1 MVTKRGLPVQEKGIS
16 DALAVTRKMQQD
28 WLEHGL
34 DFVNLYVEDWAG
46 DWLEKWG
53 EDDTEKLQESLTAP
67 VSTFLEG
74 DDLIAEKLRNSIQA
88 SETCPQPTL
97 DTLATELVSCLYLPT
112 ENEQRLFAVKTVL
125 ADNITPI
132 SEFQEISLLDL
143 AGELLAKLEA
153 IQNDHQAS
161 ER

>member
-16 DALAVTRKMQQD
+16 EALAITRKMQQD

-34 DFVNLYVEDWAG
+34 DFVDLYVEDWAG

-53 EDDTEKLQESLTAP
+53 EDDTEKLRESLIES
-67 VSTFLEG
+67 VSDFLEG
-74 DDLIAEKLRNSIQA
+74 DNLIAEKLRNSIQA
-88 SETCPQPTL
+88 SETCPQPKL
-97 DTLATELVSCLYLPT
+97 DIIATELVNCLYLPK

-125 ADNITPI
+125 ADNIKPT

-143 AGELLAKLEA
+143 AGELLATLEA
-153 IQNDHQAS
+153 IQSDNQ
-161 ER
+161 E